1 MHRTFSRNILR
12 LYIIKI
18 AKWFML
24 TMPIIMLF
32 YKDSGLTHEEAFQ
45 LKAIY
50 SISIVIFEV
59 PSGYLADILG
69 RKFTLIL
76 GTILGTM
83 GFVFYSAGTGYW
95 VFMAAEMTLGIGQS
109 FISGSDSAM
118 LFDSLKADGKNH
130 KYLKYEGLNFSI
142 GNYSEALAGL
152 AGGALAEISLH
163 LPFYFQTGIAFMGI
177 PAALTLL
184 EPPRIGKRKRPG
196 FIDILNVVKY
206 ALIKNNRL
214 RWNLI
219 YSSII
224 GTSTL
229 TMAWVYQLKLH
240 EFGFTEL
247 FIGGT
252 ATGLNLLVGTVTL
265 FSSKLERKMG
275 KKVTVLSTSIIIT
288 GGFIAG
294 GFTHSAIFFLPVL
307 AIFYMARGIATPVLK
322 DYINQI
328 TPSDIRATVLSV
340 RSLLIRAIF
349 AVMAPLFGWISDA
362 LSLSEAL
369 WIVGLVFMALAL
381 STVTLF
387 LKTLKKKAD

>member
-1 MHRTFSRNILR
+1 MPGDYSQNIIR
-12 LYIIKI
+12 LYIIKV

-32 YKDSGLTHEEAFQ
+32 YKDMGLSNQEAFQ

-50 SISIVIFEV
+50 SISIVVFEI

-69 RKFTLIL
+69 RKLTLIL
-76 GTILGTM
+76 GAIMGTLG
-83 GFVFYSAGTGYW
+83 FLFYSLGTGYW
-95 VFMAAEMTLGIGQS
+95 MFLAAEMTLGIGQS

-118 LFDSLKADGKNH
+118 LFDSLKADGRSH
-130 KYLKYEGLNFSI
+130 KYLKYEGLNFSV

-163 LPFYFQTGIAFMGI
+163 LPFYFQTGIAFIGI
-177 PAALTLL
+177 PAALTLI
-184 EPPRIGKRKRPG
+184 EPPRMAKRKRPG
-196 FIDILNVVKY
+196 FTDIFKVIKY
-206 ALIKNNRL
+206 ALVQNNHL

-219 YSSII
+219 YSSVI

-229 TMAWVYQLKLH
+229 TMAWVYQLRLH
-240 EFGFTEL
+240 EFGFTEI

-275 KKVTVLSTSIIIT
+275 KKITVLSTSIIIT
-288 GGFIAG
+288 GGFIAAG
-294 GFTHSAIFFLPVL
+294 VTGKAVFFLPVL
-307 AIFYMARGIATPVLK
+307 GVFYMARGIATPVLK

-349 AVMAPLFGWISDA
+349 AVVAPLFGWMSDH
-362 LSLSEAL
+362 LSLSQAL
-369 WIVGLVFMALAL
+369 WIIGLVFMTLSL

-387 LKTLKKKAD
+387 LSSLKKQM